1 MPILT
6 IRTPPVAECDP
17 RAPDFKPKTLYELSR
32 WTRFANFLGLPA
44 VAIPAGWDDR
54 SMPVA
59 LQVVGRP
66 GTDHALIALAAAV
79 QKRTD
84 WHARIPAAISDQVMS
99 SYPGRLG

>member
-1 MPILT
+1 
-6 IRTPPVAECDP
+6 
-17 RAPDFKPKTLYELSR
+17 
-32 WTRFANFLGLPA
+32 
-44 VAIPAGWDDR
+44 
-54 SMPVA
+54 MPVA

-84 WHARIPAAISDQVMS
+84 WHARIPTAISDQVMS